1 MVLFL
6 NSIFTLS
13 RVSNL
18 PTVWTNCLAAWT
30 INQALEKIVGQTPEW
45 HQPSSFN
52 WEVFG
57 WLLLGASFVYAGGC
71 ILNDAFDQKF
81 DQTYNPDRPIPSG
94 QIKSSTVWI
103 VGIMF
108 LLIGGLL
115 LLGLSSCSLPLVFC
129 LIAAVLLYDWLHK
142 KWIGSVWIMGSCR
155 TFLWLV
161 AASAGALQISIPVW
175 VGSLC
180 VGGYV
185 VGISLFARNE
195 SKKTENNFSSRIAI
209 LLLFTPCMLTLG
221 LLILWNHLDP
231 TRVFLLN
238 CTGLYLGWIIFR
250 AILIMKNS
258 ALHGAI
264 GKGVS
269 IMLPGICTLD
279 AIAICFFVPILIA
292 PCYLAQFFAQILQ
305 KKFAAT

>member
-1 MVLFL
+1 ME
-6 NSIFTLS
+6 
-13 RVSNL
+13 R
-18 PTVWTNCLAAWT
+18 
-30 INQALEKIVGQTPEW
+30 
-45 HQPSSFN
+45 
-52 WEVFG
+52 
-57 WLLLGASFVYAGGC
+57 
-71 ILNDAFDQKF
+71 
-81 DQTYNPDRPIPSG
+81 
-94 QIKSSTVWI
+94 
-103 VGIMF
+103 
-108 LLIGGLL
+108 
-115 LLGLSSCSLPLVFC
+115 LGLV
-129 LIAAVLLYDWLHK
+129 
-142 KWIGSVWIMGSCR
+142 MGSCR

-161 AASAGALQISIPVW
+161 AASGGTQISIPVW

-209 LLLFTPCMLTLG
+209 LLLFAPCMLTLG

-250 AILIMKNS
+250 AIVIMKNS
-258 ALHGAI
+258 ALRGAI
-264 GKGVS
+264 GRGVS
-269 IMLPGICTLD
+269 ILLPGICALD

-292 PCYLAQFFAQILQ
+292 PCYLANFCSNPT

>member
-1 MVLFL
+1 MVSFL

-30 INQALEKIVGQTPEW
+30 INQTLEKIVGQTPEW
-45 HQPSSFN
+45 HQPSSFD
-52 WEVFG
+52 WGAFG

-81 DQTYNPDRPIPSG
+81 DQRYNPDRPIPSG

-103 VGIMF
+103 AGIMF
-108 LLIGGLL
+108 LLIGGLS
-115 LLGLSSCSLPLVFC
+115 LLGLSTCSLPLVVC

-161 AASAGALQISIPVW
+161 AASAGGQQISIPVW

-209 LLLFTPCMLTLG
+209 LLLFAPCMLTLG
-221 LLILWNHLDP
+221 LLVLWNHLDP

-250 AILIMKNS
+250 AIVIMKNS
-258 ALHGAI
+258 ALQGAI

-269 IMLPGICTLD
+269 IMLPGICALD
-279 AIAICFFVPILIA
+279 AIAICFFVPTLIA

>member
-30 INQALEKIVGQTPEW
+30 INQSLEKIVGQTPEW
-45 HQPSSFN
+45 HQHSSFD
-52 WEVFG
+52 WGVFG

-71 ILNDAFDQKF
+71 ILNDAFDQIF

-161 AASAGALQISIPVW
+161 AASAGGQQISIPVW

-258 ALHGAI
+258 ALQGAI

-269 IMLPGICTLD
+269 IMLPGICALD
-279 AIAICFFVPILIA
+279 AIAICFFVPTLIA

>member
-1 MVLFL
+1 MASTFNLIL
-6 NSIFTLS
+6 TLS

-30 INQALEKIVGQTPEW
+30 INQSIEKIVGQTPQW
-45 HQPSSFN
+45 HDPSSLD
-52 WEVFG
+52 WKIFG
-57 WLLLGASFVYAGGC
+57 WLVLGASFIYAGGC
-71 ILNDAFDQKF
+71 VLNDAFDQKF
-81 DQTYNPDRPIPSG
+81 DQRYNPDRPIPSG

-108 LLIGGLL
+108 ILIGGLL
-115 LLGLSSCSLPLVFC
+115 LLGLCSCSLILVFC
-129 LIAAVLLYDWLHK
+129 LIAAVILYDWIHK
-142 KWIGSVWIMGSCR
+142 KWSGSVWIMGSCR

-209 LLLFTPCMLTLG
+209 LLLFAPCMLTLG

-250 AILIMKNS
+250 AIVIMKNS
-258 ALHGAI
+258 ALQGAI
-264 GKGVS
+264 GRGVS
-269 IMLPGICTLD
+269 ILLPGICALD

>member
-45 HQPSSFN
+45 HQPSSFD
-52 WEVFG
+52 WGVFG

-108 LLIGGLL
+108 ILIGGLL
-115 LLGLSSCSLPLVFC
+115 LLGLSFMSLPLVFC

-161 AASAGALQISIPVW
+161 AASAGGTEISIPVW

-209 LLLFTPCMLTLG
+209 LLLFAPCMLTLG

-258 ALHGAI
+258 ALQGAI

-269 IMLPGICTLD
+269 IMLPGICALD
-279 AIAICFFVPILIA
+279 AIAICFFVPTLIA

>member
-45 HQPSSFN
+45 HQPSSFD
-52 WEVFG
+52 WGVFG
-57 WLLLGASFVYAGGC
+57 WLLLGTSFVYAGGC
-71 ILNDAFDQKF
+71 ILNDAFDQIF

-161 AASAGALQISIPVW
+161 AASAGGQQINIPVW

-195 SKKTENNFSSRIAI
+195 SKKTENNFSSRIAV
-209 LLLFTPCMLTLG
+209 LLLFAPCMLTLG

-250 AILIMKNS
+250 AIVIMRNS
-258 ALHGAI
+258 ALQGAI

-269 IMLPGICTLD
+269 ILLPGICALD
-279 AIAICFFVPILIA
+279 AIAICFFVPTLIA

>member
-1 MVLFL
+1 M
-6 NSIFTLS
+6 
-13 RVSNL
+13 
-18 PTVWTNCLAAWT
+18 
-30 INQALEKIVGQTPEW
+30 
-45 HQPSSFN
+45 
-52 WEVFG
+52 
-57 WLLLGASFVYAGGC
+57 GASFVYAGGC

-108 LLIGGLL
+108 ILIGGLL
-115 LLGLSSCSLPLVFC
+115 LLGLSSCSLILVFC
-129 LIAAVLLYDWLHK
+129 LIAAVILYDWIHK
-142 KWIGSVWIMGSCR
+142 KWSGSVWIMGSCR

-231 TRVFLLN
+231 TRVFLLK
-238 CTGLYLGWIIFR
+238 CTGLYLCWIIFR
-250 AILIMKNS
+250 AIVIMKNS
-258 ALHGAI
+258 ALQGAI
-264 GKGVS
+264 GRGVS
-269 IMLPGICTLD
+269 ILLPGICALD
-279 AIAICFFVPILIA
+279 AIAICFFVPTLIA

>member
-1 MVLFL
+1 MVSFL

-30 INQALEKIVGQTPEW
+30 INQTLEKIVGQTPEW
-45 HQPSSFN
+45 HQPSSFD
-52 WEVFG
+52 WGAFG

-81 DQTYNPDRPIPSG
+81 DQRYNPDRPIPSG

-103 VGIMF
+103 AGIMF
-108 LLIGGLL
+108 LLIGGLS
-115 LLGLSSCSLPLVFC
+115 LLGLSTCSLPLVVC

-161 AASAGALQISIPVW
+161 AASAGGQQISIPVW

-209 LLLFTPCMLTLG
+209 LLLFAPCMLTLG

-250 AILIMKNS
+250 AIVIMKNS
-258 ALHGAI
+258 ALQGAI

-269 IMLPGICTLD
+269 IMLPGICALD
-279 AIAICFFVPILIA
+279 AIAICFFVPTLIA

>member
-45 HQPSSFN
+45 HQPSSFD
-52 WEVFG
+52 WGVFG

-108 LLIGGLL
+108 ILIGGLL

-161 AASAGALQISIPVW
+161 AASAGGQQISIPVW

-258 ALHGAI
+258 ALQGAI

-269 IMLPGICTLD
+269 ILLPGICALD
-279 AIAICFFVPILIA
+279 AIAICFFVPTLIA